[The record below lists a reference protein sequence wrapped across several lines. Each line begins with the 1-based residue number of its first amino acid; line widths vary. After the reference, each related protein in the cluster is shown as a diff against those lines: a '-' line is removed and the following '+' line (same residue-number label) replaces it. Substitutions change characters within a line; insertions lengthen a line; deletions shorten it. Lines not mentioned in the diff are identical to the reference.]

1 MKNVVQFNVLLAITV
16 MIFFASPL
24 QAQDDDPKMEAQ
36 QLTDLMKAEL
46 RLTPDQTAKVLEAN
60 QQAVRKINQLLT
72 QKIDTTAAFTTSAEK
87 VIDEMDVALLEILN
101 GDQWNRWLNFSLTII
116 DQLKANT
123 RDKLQRSGKNA
134 GKNW

>member
-1 MKNVVQFNVLLAITV
+1 MKNILRFNVMLAITV
-16 MIFFASPL
+16 MSFFASPL

-46 RLTPDQTAKVLEAN
+46 RLTPDQTVKVLEAN

-72 QKIDTTAAFTTSAEK
+72 QKIDTAAAFTTNAEK

-116 DQLKANT
+116 DQLKANA

>member
-1 MKNVVQFNVLLAITV
+1 MKNVLRSSIMLALTALVFI
-16 MIFFASPL
+16 ASPV
-24 QAQDDDPKMEAQ
+24 QAQDDDPKIEAQ

-46 RLTPDQTAKVLEAN
+46 RLTRDQTLKVFEAN
-60 QQAVRKINQLLT
+60 QQAVRKINQVLT
-72 QKIDTTAAFTTSAEK
+72 QKTDTAAAFTTSIEK
-87 VIDEMDVALLEILN
+87 VIDDMDVALLEILN
-101 GDQWNRWLNFSLTII
+101 GDQWNRWLNFSITII

>member
-1 MKNVVQFNVLLAITV
+1 MKNVLRFNVLLAIAV
-16 MIFFASPL
+16 VVFFASPL